1 MLTAIQHTVSHL
13 FLFFG
18 SYTVLSQEGA
28 QQGDPIGSLLF
39 CNTLHPTLSSLQAEL
54 KLGCMDDVT
63 LGGPVEM
70 VASDVA
76 EIIRIGAEIG
86 LSLNVSKCELIGH
99 SNLPINDHLLQSFTR
114 VPIDDTWSTSFS
126 WISARQGMG

>member
-1 MLTAIQHTVSHL
+1 
-13 FLFFG
+13 
-18 SYTVLSQEGA
+18 
-28 QQGDPIGSLLF
+28 
-39 CNTLHPTLSSLQAEL
+39 
-54 KLGCMDDVT
+54 MDDVT